1 MSPTRKGLASSLLE
15 GLLARVLKA
24 PILPRRVARLTTS
37 STLCVAPIA
46 VVPLLCVAPGRA
58 ALVPT
63 PRRQDLCWERAALG
77 PRRTHCRTG
86 RSAPHAWRCAKLLLR
101 RAVACIEGLRA
112 LRLSGSHRHGKP
124 RAVG

>member
-1 MSPTRKGLASSLLE
+1 M
-15 GLLARVLKA
+15 LKA
-24 PILPRRVARLTTS
+24 LILLRVARLTTS

-63 PRRQDLCWERAALG
+63 LRVRTYAGWPARCHLRSERAALG

-101 RAVACIEGLRA
+101 RVLHCIEGPVPCA
-112 LRLSGSHRHGKP
+112 SGRTGMAV
-124 RAVG
+124 RCAVG